1 MSPRDATGVDSWME
15 DIMPRIR
22 TKRVYET
29 PEATDGRR
37 ILVDR
42 VWPRGMTKK
51 RLRADVWLKGVAP
64 STELRNWFKHD
75 PSRWKGFKERYFSEL
90 DRNPEGVATLIAAVK
105 KGLATLL
112 YSAKDTKCNQ
122 AVALKEYLS
131 ARLETN

>member
-1 MSPRDATGVDSWME
+1 ME
-15 DIMPRIR
+15 DIVADIRI
-22 TKRVYET
+22 KRVYET
-29 PEATDGRR
+29 PQATDGRR

-51 RLRADVWLKGVAP
+51 RLRADVWLKNVAP

-75 PSRWKGFKERYFSEL
+75 PSRWKRFKERYFFEL
-90 DRNPEGVATLIAAVK
+90 DRNIEGVATLIAAVE
-105 KGLATLL
+105 KGPATLL
-112 YSAKDTKCNQ
+112 YSAKDTECNQ

>member
-1 MSPRDATGVDSWME
+1 MAGGEEHIME
-15 DIMPRIR
+15 RIR

-29 PEATDGRR
+29 PEAADGRR

-51 RLRADVWLKGVAP
+51 RLRGDVWLKSIAP

-75 PSRWKGFKERYFSEL
+75 PSKWNGFKARYYKEL
-90 DRNPEGVATLIAAVK
+90 DQNPEGIATLFNALK
-105 KGLATLL
+105 KGLVTLL
-112 YSAKDTKCNQ
+112 YSAKDSDHNQ

-131 ARLETN
+131 ERLLSN